1 MTFCYS
7 MLKFENEIGNNYN
20 NNHIAKV
27 TENSVTL
34 DMNEEFS
41 KYDLMNKTET

>member
-1 MTFCYS
+1 

-20 NNHIAKV
+20 NNHAAKL

>member
-1 MTFCYS
+1 
-7 MLKFENEIGNNYN
+7 MLKFKNEIGINYN
-20 NNHIAKV
+20 NHTAKV